1 MRAGGDFADGA
12 AVFFVLTLTASKI
25 ARAGAWLPDAAI
37 DEITLDY
44 DSRHRRR
51 FRLTAASGTEI
62 MLHLTETTHIRGGD
76 ALVLDEGGF
85 VAVHAAPEQ
94 LLEVTAADAD
104 ALTRLA
110 WHLGNRHLAVQIL
123 PGRLRLLDDHVIAE
137 MLPSLGGT
145 VARLTAPFDPESGAY
160 QHG

>member
-1 MRAGGDFADGA
+1 M
-12 AVFFVLTLTASKI
+12 TLIASKI
-25 ARAGAWLPDAAI
+25 ARAGEWLADAAI

-51 FRLTAASGTEI
+51 FRLTAASGREI

-76 ALVLDEGGF
+76 ALVLAEGGF
-85 VAVHAAPEQ
+85 IAVHAAPEH
-94 LLEVTAADAD
+94 LLEVTAPDAD

-137 MLPSLGGT
+137 MLAALGGAVT
-145 VARLTAPFDPESGAY
+145 KITAPFDPETGAY
-160 QHG
+160 DHG

>member
-1 MRAGGDFADGA
+1 M
-12 AVFFVLTLTASKI
+12 TLTASKI
-25 ARAGAWLPDAAI
+25 ACAGAWPADAAI

-62 MLHLTETTHIRGGD
+62 MLHLTETTHIRDGD

-85 VAVHAAPEQ
+85 VAVRAAAEQ
-94 LLEVTAADAD
+94 LIEVTAADAD

-123 PGRLRLLDDHVIAE
+123 PGKLRLLDDHVIAE
-137 MLPSLGGT
+137 MLPALGGT
-145 VARLTAPFDPESGAY
+145 VTKITAPFDPESGAY
-160 QHG
+160 HHG

>member
-1 MRAGGDFADGA
+1 
-12 AVFFVLTLTASKI
+12 LTLTASRI
-25 ARAGAWLPDAAI
+25 ARAGEWLADAAI
-37 DEITLDY
+37 DDITLDY

-51 FRLTAASGTEI
+51 FRLTAASGNEI
-62 MLHLTETTHIRGGD
+62 MLHLTETTHIRDGD
-76 ALVLDEGGF
+76 ALILDEGGF
-85 VAVHAAPEQ
+85 IAVHAAPEH

-123 PGRLRLLDDHVIAE
+123 PGKLRLLDDHVIAE

-145 VARLTAPFDPESGAY
+145 VAKITAPFDPESGAY
-160 QHG
+160 HHG

>member
-12 AVFFVLTLTASKI
+12 TVFSVLTATASKI
-25 ARAGAWLPDAAI
+25 APAGAWPAEAAI

-44 DSRHRRR
+44 DARHRRR
-51 FRLTAASGTEI
+51 FRFVADSGTEVL
-62 MLHLTETTHIRGGD
+62 LHLQETAHIRDGD

-85 VAVHAAPEQ
+85 VRVRAADEN

-110 WHLGNRHLAVQIL
+110 WHLGNRHLSVQFL
-123 PGRLRLLDDHVIAE
+123 PGRLRILDDHVIAA
-137 MLPSLGGT
+137 MIPALGGAVVKV
-145 VARLTAPFDPESGAY
+145 VAAFDPESGAY
-160 QHG
+160 HHG